1 MTVPSSHRPVPLLG
15 RPDLQVQEAVYGG
28 VDCVVVK
35 DPVSLD
41 YYRISPIQFRLLKL
55 LDGER
60 PLRDI
65 VQTLQRENP
74 GEEID
79 LDRVQKMILELSD
92 RNLLWNRQLAGSLY
106 DLRQNQKSLFQ
117 WSKLVFQHL
126 FFFRLPGWHAE
137 PVLKFLLPAAKM
149 AFSRM
154 GVVLT
159 GAALLVAGFLL
170 LSRLDELERRLP
182 QLESLLTQRDILT
195 LWLAIGAAK
204 VIHELGHGL
213 ACLLQGGRCHGIGVA
228 FLLFSPCLY
237 CDVTDAW
244 MLESK
249 KSRILIALAGIWIEM
264 IVAAVCLAIWWFSA
278 PGLIHD
284 LCLQMC
290 VVTSISTLLFNSNP
304 LMKYDG
310 YYVLCDLIEVP
321 NLQQQAQRAIQ
332 ESIRWLMFGIPVP
345 KQSSVGHL
353 HRGWLLLYGV
363 CSSAYKWSI
372 VIAIGLFLHH
382 LFKPAGL
389 QFLSWIYVGISGVA
403 AVSSFISMG
412 QQIMKSPGWNGMKM
426 ARSAAVWSLFGLGIW
441 GLWNCP
447 VPNRFQAP
455 VVVEPYQVQHV
466 YVDSPGVL
474 VELRASVGDVVEA
487 GTPLLVL
494 DDPVLRDQL
503 VESERV
509 YRQSN
514 VDLQLAQATSDP
526 DLAQLARQSLETARL
541 QILEALDRLERL
553 TVKAPCAGRI
563 LSAQGEDL
571 GVQVDAQRFT
581 GQPAPLLHEQNLG
594 AGLERRTPVCSIA
607 PTDGWQTVAWVK
619 EEESLHLSPQQVV
632 EVALDGF
639 PGQRVQG
646 TIERISPAGGAVIP
660 PQLSSRFGG
669 SLLSQDSPQGEVAAD
684 KMYQVVI
691 SLTECDLPLSLGLRG
706 SARFQRP
713 AENVGQWLIRSFYE
727 LFPTL

>member
-15 RPDLQVQEAVYGG
+15 RPDLQTQEAAYGG

-35 DPVSLD
+35 DPISLD
-41 YYRISPIQFRLLKL
+41 YYRLNPTQFRLLGL
-55 LDGER
+55 LDGKR

-74 GEEID
+74 GED
-79 LDRVQKMILELSD
+79 FGLDRVQKMILELSD
-92 RNLLWNRQLAGSLY
+92 KNLLWNRQLAGSLHE
-106 DLRQNQKSLFQ
+106 LRQSQKSLFQ
-117 WSKLVFQHL
+117 WMKLIFQHM

-137 PVLKFLLPAAKM
+137 PVLKFFLPVARV
-149 AFSRM
+149 AFSRV
-154 GVVLT
+154 GVLVT
-159 GAALLVAGFLL
+159 GMVLLVALL
-170 LSRLDELERRLP
+170 LLFSRLDEFERKLP
-182 QLESLLTQRDILT
+182 QLESLLTQRDILL
-195 LWLAIGAAK
+195 LWVAIGAAK

-249 KSRILIALAGIWIEM
+249 RSRILIALAGIWIEL
-264 IVAAVCLAIWWFSA
+264 ILAAVCLACWWFSA

-284 LCLQMC
+284 LCLQLC
-290 VVTSISTLLFNSNP
+290 VVTSLTTLLFNSNP

-310 YYVLCDLIEVP
+310 YYVLSDLIEVP
-321 NLQQQAQRAIQ
+321 NLQQQSQRTIQ
-332 ESIRWLMFGIPVP
+332 ESIRWLMFGIPIAR
-345 KQSSVGHL
+345 QSSVGHL

-363 CSSAYKWSI
+363 CSCAYKWSI
-372 VIAIGLFLHH
+372 VIGIGMFLHH

-389 QFLSWIYVGISGVA
+389 QFLSWAYISISVTA
-403 AVSSFISMG
+403 ALSSFINMG
-412 QQIMKSPGWNGMKM
+412 QQVMKSPGWNGMKL
-426 ARSAAVWSLFGLGIW
+426 ARSACAWTVLGLGCW

-455 VVVEPYQVQHV
+455 VVVEPHQVQHV

-474 VELRASVGDVVEA
+474 VGLGASVGETVEA

-503 VESERV
+503 IESERV
-509 YRQSN
+509 YRQSTI
-514 VDLQLAQATSDP
+514 DLQLAQATSDP

-541 QILEALDRLERL
+541 QILESLDRLERL
-553 TVKAPCAGRI
+553 TVKSPCSGRI
-563 LSAQGEDL
+563 ITAQGEGF
-571 GVQVDAQRFT
+571 GVRGETQRFA
-581 GQPAPLLHEQNLG
+581 GQAIPLLNEQNLG

-607 PTDGWQTVAWVK
+607 PSDAWQTVAWVK
-619 EEESLHLSPQQVV
+619 EEESLHLSPQQGV
-632 EVALDGF
+632 ELVLEGF
-639 PGQRVQG
+639 PHQRVHG

-660 PQLSSRFGG
+660 RQLSSRFGG
-669 SLLSQDSPQGEVAAD
+669 SLLSQDSAQGEVAAE

-691 SLTECDLPLSLGLRG
+691 SMTECDLPLSFGLRG

-713 AENVGQWLIRSFYE
+713 AENVGQWLIRSLYQ